1 MPSLRLVNKAS
12 LDRVL
17 RAEIYINESD
27 GQLRAAHLIL
37 GYNPISR
44 AFQVPSCVIRAKD
57 SQFHRISVAYKG
69 FVVPQGVPLPRY
81 SPHTEPLPVASLA
94 AAATSYP
101 PIYQVEEEE
110 EVEREEEGFV
120 DLTSLTDDYEV
131 FNLSSPSRNVPEDM
145 GIQRKPQHS
154 LQELLESQPGR
165 GEAGKSAQPKLPP
178 VLPKSPPRAP
188 QPPPPSRFE
197 QADPKRRRN
206 QRARRRWNLGDL
218 ILPLKKSHTGQPSNR
233 RPASPPAEDQK
244 EAMFRCLSP
253 KHGSQP

>member
-17 RAEIYINESD
+17 RAEIYVNESN
-27 GQLRAAHLIL
+27 GQLRVAHLIL
-37 GYNPISR
+37 SYNPISR

-57 SQFHRISVAYKG
+57 PRLHRISVAYKG

-81 SPHTEPLPVASLA
+81 SPHIEPLPVASLA
-94 AAATSYP
+94 TAATSSP

-131 FNLSSPSRNVPEDM
+131 FNQSSPSPNALEDI
-145 GIQRKPQHS
+145 GIQRKPQCS

-165 GEAGKSAQPKLPP
+165 GEARKSAQPKLPP

-188 QPPPPSRFE
+188 QPPPPFRIE
-197 QADPKRRRN
+197 QAEPKRRRKPKGKETLEPE
-206 QRARRRWNLGDL
+206 R
-218 ILPLKKSHTGQPSNR
+218 SHSSTEEESHRLTRQ
-233 RPASPPAEDQK
+233 QK
-244 EAMFRCLSP
+244 TN
-253 KHGSQP
+253 